1 MINQH
6 LKRIRMSSGKTQED
20 LAKCLCISTQSV
32 SKWEK
37 GQSLPSIEM
46 LPKIADFY
54 NCTINAFFSEYELEI
69 FERMNKNAPSDEDV
83 TNFLISLIPQLTI
96 KHPESNEEISAE
108 DSIPTEALF
117 LPRVY
122 ELLKDHNIVSS
133 GMLQREL
140 GLGYGLA
147 ARIVD
152 ALVSIG
158 IAVFNSENKTYK
170 IRKDKI
176 HLIEP
181 YIK

>member
-1 MINQH
+1 M
-6 LKRIRMSSGKTQED
+6 
-20 LAKCLCISTQSV
+20 SV
-32 SKWEK
+32 SRKHELLRAN
-37 GQSLPSIEM
+37 QSYSTKCFFISCPS
-46 LPKIADFY
+46 PGVH
-54 NCTINAFFSEYELEI
+54 S
-69 FERMNKNAPSDEDV
+69 SDEDV

-96 KHPESNEEISAE
+96 NHPESNEEISAE

-122 ELLKDHNIVSS
+122 ELLKDNNIVSC

-158 IAVFNSENKTYK
+158 IAVFNSENKTYE

>member
-1 MINQH
+1 
-6 LKRIRMSSGKTQED
+6 L
-20 LAKCLCISTQSV
+20 
-32 SKWEK
+32 
-37 GQSLPSIEM
+37 
-46 LPKIADFY
+46 
-54 NCTINAFFSEYELEI
+54 TIN
-69 FERMNKNAPSDEDV
+69 
-83 TNFLISLIPQLTI
+83 
-96 KHPESNEEISAE
+96 HPESNEEVSAE

-122 ELLKDHNIVSS
+122 ELLKDNNIVSC

-158 IAVFNSENKTYK
+158 IAVFNSENKTYE

-176 HLIEP
+176 HLVEP